1 MAELMPAAQVKQ
13 AITGY
18 YSGDTVWD
26 EWTAQIQATGISETD
41 IWNAINEYENTKN
54 IEVMKS
60 IDGKVLGYGFAQN
73 IQASDLDNSVNS
85 FINTMDSNITP
96 GEFSIDTTVQTRIN
110 PSIFKDQSTG
120 DITMKSGAFQTDP
133 STGTVSTVATV
144 ADKVSLGVQ
153 GVNIGAKLGRLID
166 ETIYNSNPEWWDE
179 HFPEINPQTWDSLA
193 TTSGGKSF
201 VRTLF
206 GIKNNQATAYVDEDL
221 IAYTYQLY
229 RDLGILNSSPQIE
242 PTGDVTIGEI
252 QPHYIIGTV
261 SELCENTW
269 GVPLSPT
276 LVDSIGNRV
285 ATVMYKDGMGI
296 CILYSPHGDIT
307 FNETV
312 TVTNINDA
320 GICSTTGII
329 NNPGFGMNGVT
340 YPAPEGYGTPEGYA
354 GYAFSTTVTFS
365 DICDGIP
372 NSTQYSAVIVGNSLP
387 KASKAIPNS
396 EQFPPDD
403 ITGTTPQQVKQQLK
417 QHYPQLFDDAITET
431 VLQPDGTI
439 TEHTYVP
446 VPWVVETTNPNP
458 ETEIQTLPQPTTDPN
473 TTADDQTNPHVPDTV
488 LPQIVQR
495 PTNPTPQNTAP
506 DTGTGDTP
514 TIVTPTGSAS
524 SLWAVYNPSQS
535 EVNAFGAWLWTSD
548 LVEQIKKLFVDP
560 MQAIIGI
567 HKVFVTPDTG
577 SRANIKCGYI
587 ESTVSAKTVTSQYK
601 TVDCGTISLP
611 EYFGNVYDYEPF
623 TTVKCFLPFIGI
635 VPLNVSNI
643 MRSKINI
650 KYHVDV
656 ITGACLAE
664 IKVTRDGCKTVLY
677 TYSGSAI
684 VSYPISSGSYAGV
697 ISSVVQTAMG
707 IALGSPVT
715 VASGILSAH
724 ADTSVNGSFSGCAG
738 AMGCKTPYLII
749 SRPQTRFADNANNF
763 IGIGANYTTTIEYCK
778 GFFKVKEVHLHIEGA
793 YDSEINEIITLL
805 KQGVLTESSD
815 DGYYYESQVTDI
827 ESITITENGRYT
839 ADGVIRGYN
848 PVIVNIPPPP
858 APVLIEKSIDANGVY
873 NASDDD
879 ADGFSKVIV
888 NVASGAGIP
897 LLSRS
902 LWDALTT
909 LEKQAYGLVAIQDYN
924 TGFER
929 GVLVYGADYIPPS
942 NYIPYSDVSTI
953 ICEAYYEN
961 FDINSNTWGDGT
973 NPIQLMSGL
982 NPSKNTTDESIIM
995 NVKTNN
1001 AVPYVDLGA
1010 SDTPFTAYIVMKLIN
1025 PGAYSR
1031 CICALNSL
1039 GSGQGIL
1046 LYGSNIAVSS
1056 WGNDTPTGFASNVFF
1071 VGCIQFASPSNAL
1084 GKVNTGNII
1093 TKQPSHASR
1102 YISIARSNIDMQI
1115 TANQEPCDCEVKY
1128 LGVVNEAEN
1137 QTIVNQNM
1145 QALYTR
1151 FISS

>member
-18 YSGDTVWD
+18 YSGDTIWD
-26 EWTAQIQATGISETD
+26 DWTAQIQASGITETQ
-41 IWNAINEYENTKN
+41 IWEAINEYDNTKA

-60 IDGKVLGYGFAQN
+60 IDGKVLGYGYAQN
-73 IQASDLDNSVNS
+73 IQASDLNSSVNN

-120 DITMKSGAFQTDP
+120 DITMKSGAFQTNP
-133 STGTVSTVATV
+133 STGVVSTVATV
-144 ADKVSLGVQ
+144 ADKVSLGVV
-153 GVNIGAKLGRLID
+153 GVNLGAKLGRFID
-166 ETIYNSNPEWWDE
+166 ETIYKTDPDFWDS
-179 HFPEINPQTWDSLA
+179 HFPEINPETWDSLA
-193 TTSGGKSF
+193 TTQGGKSF
-201 VRTLF
+201 VRSLF
-206 GIKNNQATAYVDEDL
+206 GIQGNTATMYVDEDVL
-221 IAYTYQLY
+221 AYTYQLL
-229 RDLGILNSSPQIE
+229 RDMGLLDDTIHIE
-242 PTGDVTIGEI
+242 PQQITEGTIEPKWIGGSMTEMCNKIFGLPAPVGTEDYTVYLGNSDNETTLFYPFGGVYDEIDVTSTSIEGLYEANRTIQGYAIGYTKRYNQSTGRYEV
-252 QPHYIIGTV
+252 QFTV
-261 SELCENTW
+261 S
-269 GVPLSPT
+269 V
-276 LVDSIGNRV
+276 
-285 ATVMYKDGMGI
+285 
-296 CILYSPHGDIT
+296 
-307 FNETV
+307 
-312 TVTNINDA
+312 
-320 GICSTTGII
+320 TGISQI
-329 NNPGFGMNGVT
+329 STDPSIPGT
-340 YPAPEGYGTPEGYA
+340 YLTVGNLIGKEATP
-354 GYAFSTTVTFS
+354 
-365 DICDGIP
+365 IP
-372 NSTQYSAVIVGNSLP
+372 DSTQY
-387 KASKAIPNS
+387 
-396 EQFPPDD
+396 PPDN

-417 QHYPQLFDDAITET
+417 QNYPQLFDNSITET

-446 VPWVVETTNPNP
+446 MPWVVETTDPNP
-458 ETEIQTLPQPTTDPN
+458 DIELQTIPNPTTDPN
-473 TTADDQTNPHVPDTV
+473 TTADDQTNPHVPDTT

-495 PTNPTPQNTAP
+495 PTNPPPSNTAP

-514 TIVTPTGSAS
+514 SIVTPTGSAS
-524 SLWAVYNPSQS
+524 SLWAVYNPTQA
-535 EVNAFGAWLWTSD
+535 EVDAFGAWLWTSD
-548 LVEQIKKLFVDP
+548 LVEQIKKLFIDP

-577 SRANIKCGYI
+577 SSVNIKCGYI
-587 ESTVSAKTVTSQYK
+587 TSTVTAKSVTSQYK

-738 AMGCKTPYLII
+738 AMGCKKPYLII

-778 GFFKVKEVHLHIEGA
+778 GFFKVKEIHLHIEGA
-793 YDSEINEIITLL
+793 YDSEINEITALL
-805 KQGVLTESSD
+805 KQGVLTDSD
-815 DGYYYESQVTDI
+815 DTGYYYESQVSDI
-827 ESITITENGRYT
+827 APITITENGRYT
-839 ADGVIRGYN
+839 ADGIIRGYN
-848 PVIVNIPPPP
+848 PINVNIAPPP
-858 APVLIEKSIDANGVY
+858 APVLIEKSIDENGVY

-879 ADGFSKVIV
+879 ADGFSKVVV
-888 NVASGAGIP
+888 NVSSGGGIP

-902 LWDALTT
+902 VWDALTT
-909 LEKQAYGLVAIQDYN
+909 LEKQAYQLVAIQDYS

-929 GVLVYGADYIPPS
+929 GVLVYGADYLPPS
-942 NYIPYSDVSTI
+942 EYIPNSNVTHI

-961 FDINSNTWGDGT
+961 FDINSNTWGNGT
-973 NPIQLMSGL
+973 NPIQLMTGL
-982 NPSKNTTDESIIM
+982 NPTQNTTDESIVM
-995 NVKTNN
+995 NVQSNN

-1010 SDTPFTAYIVMKLIN
+1010 SDTPFTAYVVMKLIN
-1025 PGAYSR
+1025 PSAFSR
-1031 CICALNSL
+1031 CICTLDSL
-1039 GSGQGIL
+1039 SAGQGIL
-1046 LYGSNIAVSS
+1046 LYGSTIAVSS
-1056 WGNDTPTGFASNVFF
+1056 WANDTSTGFASNVFF

-1093 TKQPSHASR
+1093 TKPPTHAGR
-1102 YISIARSNIDMQI
+1102 YISIARSNIDIQS
-1115 TANQEPCDCEVKY
+1115 AGNQEPCNCEVKY
-1128 LGVVNEAEN
+1128 LGVVNEAES
-1137 QTIVNQNM
+1137 QTIVNQNV
-1145 QALYTR
+1145 QALYTK
-1151 FISS
+1151 FISP